1 MKVLAAV
8 AVLELG
14 REGGM
19 PTQHCSGGHRHY
31 ASWAITFL
39 LLLMF
44 NFSVAYQLDRSIYL
58 DGCKGIL
65 QPGTATEGREESIS
79 IFACQ

>member
-31 ASWAITFL
+31 ATWAITFL

-44 NFSVAYQLDRSIYL
+44 NFSVAYQVDRSIYL
-58 DGCKGIL
+58 DGCKGI
-65 QPGTATEGREESIS
+65 QYGTAAEDREESIS
-79 IFACQ
+79 IFAWQ